1 LELLNTYITHLTK
14 AAPALLQG
22 ALLTIEITAVS
33 VLMGTVIGLVVSLC
47 RLSPSRLL
55 SRLAGIYVDVIR
67 GTPLLVQ
74 VFIIYFGIPALLSD
88 ILSRPVRIAPVAAAI
103 IACSINS
110 GAYVAE
116 IFRAGI
122 QSIEKGQMEAA
133 RSLGMTRGQ
142 AMRYVILPQAFRR
155 VVPPLGNEF
164 IALMKDTSI
173 LSAIGVEELVR
184 KGQLYVAATFQS
196 FPIYTGIALVYLVLT
211 LTISRWVAYTERRL
225 GVKNDQG

>member
-1 LELLNTYITHLTK
+1 MTQLT
-14 AAPALLQG
+14 AE
-22 ALLTIEITAVS
+22 T
-33 VLMGTVIGLVVSLC
+33 
-47 RLSPSRLL
+47 
-55 SRLAGIYVDVIR
+55 
-67 GTPLLVQ
+67 
-74 VFIIYFGIPALLSD
+74 
-88 ILSRPVRIAPVAAAI
+88 VRIAPQMAAI

-184 KGQLYVAATFQS
+184 KGQLYVAVTYQP
-196 FPIYTGIALVYLVLT
+196 FPIYMGIALVYLVLT

-225 GVKNDQG
+225 GVK

>member
-1 LELLNTYITHLTK
+1 MEILNLYLTHLMK
-14 AAPALLQG
+14 AAPALLRG
-22 ALLTIEITAVS
+22 ALITIEITAMS
-33 VLMGTVIGLVVSLC
+33 VFFGTLIGLVVGLG
-47 RLSPSRLL
+47 RLSPSKLL
-55 SRLAGIYVDVIR
+55 SRLAAVYVDVIR

-74 VFIIYFGIPALLSD
+74 VFIIYFGIPALLTQ
-88 ILSRPVRIAPVAAAI
+88 LSEPGHTVRIAPFMAAI

-122 QSIEKGQMEAA
+122 QSVEKGQMEAA

-142 AMRYVILPQAFRR
+142 TMRYIILPQAFRR

-184 KGQLYVAATFQS
+184 KGQLYVSVTYQP
-196 FPIYTGIALVYLVLT
+196 FPIYVGIALVYLVLT
-211 LTISRWVAYTERRL
+211 VTISRWVAYTERRL
-225 GVKNDQG
+225 GVK

>member
-1 LELLNTYITHLTK
+1 LELLNLYIMHLTK
-14 AAPALLQG
+14 AAPALLKG
-22 ALLTIEITAVS
+22 AVLTIQITALS
-33 VLMGTVIGLVVSLC
+33 VFFGTIIGLVVGLG

-55 SRLAGIYVDVIR
+55 ARLASVYVDVIR

-74 VFIIYFGIPALLSD
+74 VFIIYFGIPGLLTQ
-88 ILSRPVRIAPVAAAI
+88 LTEQTVRIAPQMAAI

-122 QSIEKGQMEAA
+122 QSVEKGQMEAA

-184 KGQLYVAATFQS
+184 KGQLYVAATYQP
-196 FPIYTGIALVYLVLT
+196 FPIYMGIALVYLVLT

-225 GVKNDQG
+225 GVK

>member
-1 LELLNTYITHLTK
+1 
-14 AAPALLQG
+14 
-22 ALLTIEITAVS
+22 
-33 VLMGTVIGLVVSLC
+33 M
-47 RLSPSRLL
+47 
-55 SRLAGIYVDVIR
+55 
-67 GTPLLVQ
+67 
-74 VFIIYFGIPALLSD
+74 
-88 ILSRPVRIAPVAAAI
+88 AAI

-184 KGQLYVAATFQS
+184 KGQLYVAVTYQP
-196 FPIYTGIALVYLVLT
+196 FPIYMGIALVYLVLT

-225 GVKNDQG
+225 GVK

>member
-1 LELLNTYITHLTK
+1 MKLLELINLYMTHLIK
-14 AAPALLQG
+14 AAPALTKG
-22 ALLTIEITAVS
+22 ALLTIQITALAVFF
-33 VLMGTVIGLVVSLC
+33 GTIIGLLVGLG
-47 RLSPSRLL
+47 RLSQFKIISRL
-55 SRLAGIYVDVIR
+55 SGVYVDVIR

-74 VFIIYFGIPALLSD
+74 VLIIYFGLPALLTE
-88 ILSRPVRIAPVAAAI
+88 ILGHSVRFDRLIAAVV
-103 IACSINS
+103 ACSINS

-184 KGQLYVAATFQS
+184 KGQIYISVALQP
-196 FPIYTGIALVYLVLT
+196 FPIYIGIALVYLVLT
-211 LTISRWVAYTERRL
+211 MIVSRWVAHTERRL
-225 GVKNDQG
+225 GVK